1 MSFELS
7 CCVSKLGLNLSG
19 QAPPGN
25 ETEGMHA
32 GIQNLAGIQ
41 APSGQ
46 TFPGQAFQ
54 SLPQVVQI
62 PMAAGATP
70 VPSLNAVGI

>member
-7 CCVSKLGLNLSG
+7 FYVSKLGLNPSG
-19 QAPPGN
+19 QAPPRN
-25 ETEGMHA
+25 ETEGIQA
-32 GIQNLAGIQ
+32 GNQNLAGNQ

-54 SLPQVVQI
+54 SLPHFQI
-62 PMAAGATP
+62 PMAAGAIP
-70 VPSLNAVGI
+70 LPSLNAVGI